1 MEVTSRTRR
10 EILDGLRIE
19 KVDWYGVMDEVEF
32 LGRIFDLSK
41 MPSTDHRFSDA
52 AGDIWQHRINNYD
65 WDDDWV
71 FADRRFNL
79 SGCKSSTFLDFL
91 GQMVHPLVRPDVDEA
106 EELVSKINTSLA
118 KDGIMLAASGS
129 IFGRPEYSAQ
139 PLSGAAAPVKHAKGA
154 ANVLNAGWMA
164 KEILRIEASIDPH
177 PEAAIGSAKDL
188 VESCCKTIMDNVGKQ
203 VPTGTKLPTL
213 VKMTLSELKL
223 TPTSIPNSAKAAEE
237 IKKVLGS
244 LASITNGV
252 AALRNLY
259 GTGHGRAGSYKGLE
273 ARHAKLVVISAIAFV
288 TFVTETYQARGTK
301 SSGP

>member
-1 MEVTSRTRR
+1 MDVTSKVRR

-19 KVDWYGVMDEVEF
+19 KIEWCGVMDEVEF
-32 LGRIFDLSK
+32 LGRIFDLSE
-41 MPSTDHRFSDA
+41 MPSTDHRFPDA

-79 SGCKSSTFLDFL
+79 SGCESSVFLDFL
-91 GQMVHPLVRPDVDEA
+91 CQMVHPLVRPDTDEA
-106 EELVSKINTSLA
+106 EALVDKINASLK
-118 KDGIMLAASGS
+118 KDGTMLVAGGS

-139 PLSGAAAPVKHAKGA
+139 PLSGTISTMQHAKGV

-164 KEILRIEASIDPH
+164 KEILRIEASIDTH

-188 VESCCKTIMDNVGKQ
+188 VESCCKTIMDNVGKP
-203 VPTGTKLPTL
+203 VPTGTNLPKL
-213 VKMTLSELKL
+213 VKMTLAELKL
-223 TPTSIPNSAKAAEE
+223 TPANIQNSAKAAEE
-237 IKKVLGS
+237 VKKVLGS

-259 GTGHGRAGSYKGLE
+259 GTGHGRAGSYQGLGP
-273 ARHAKLVVISAIAFV
+273 RHAKLVVISAIAFV
-288 TFVTETYQARGTK
+288 TFVTETYQARLTK
-301 SSGP
+301 STGP